1 MNKPNMTCRVCGK
14 EYFCC
19 SDSKKINSWRTMACS
34 PECFQEYMRRIEESR
49 KPVTKEVE
57 VKPAT
62 KNNKKKAT
70 NTDIAVK
77 NTVEE
82 TENIIEE

>member
-1 MNKPNMTCRVCGK
+1 MNKPNMVCRVCSK

-19 SDSKKINSWRTMACS
+19 SDGKKINSWRTMACS

-49 KPVTKEVE
+49 KPAIKEAGI
-57 VKPAT
+57 KT
-62 KNNKKKAT
+62 TSKNRKKKTTGAT
-70 NTDIAVK
+70 ITIE

-82 TENIIEE
+82 TEDIVKE

>member
-14 EYFCC
+14 KYFCC

-49 KPVTKEVE
+49 KPVIKEVE
-57 VKPAT
+57 IKT
-62 KNNKKKAT
+62 TSKDRKKKTTDAT
-70 NTDIAVK
+70 ITIE

-82 TENIIEE
+82 TEDIVKE

>member
-49 KPVTKEVE
+49 NPATKEAE
-57 VKPAT
+57 AKPTT
-62 KNNKKKAT
+62 KNNKKKST
-70 NTDIAVK
+70 GTTTTVET
-77 NTVEE
+77 TVEE